1 MFLIRPSSG
10 PRRRR
15 RASTFGTPRVL
26 LALCIAAIAVATDAA
41 AQEKWVATWTASAHG
56 PYPSGFPTASPDLQF
71 AFPEPASGASDQT
84 FRLIVRPDLWG
95 SRMRL
100 RLSNAFGSKAVTFD
114 DVFVGLQASGAN
126 VAPGTNRP
134 VTFDS
139 GQRRVTLAP
148 GKAVYSDP
156 VEFGYVTSAA
166 DPELAGRKLAVSFH
180 VAGSSGPM
188 TWHAKALTTSYLGA
202 PRAGAHSRDESDQA
216 FPFTTTSWYFLDAVE
231 VLAPQ
236 DTVVVVALGDS
247 ITDGSL
253 STMNGDDR
261 WADFLSRRLHALLGT
276 HVSVV
281 NQGIGGNQVVGPT
294 TYSMDEPYGGGPSA
308 LQRLERDVLGVSGL
322 SVVVWLEGIND
333 FGFAPSASADAV
345 IAGFRE
351 GVNRLHARRIKVIG
365 ATLTTALNIDRP
377 ASAPNAHG
385 TRETDARRKTVN
397 EFIRTSGVF
406 DGVVDFDAVT
416 LDSVTGMLRAEFQPN
431 STIGGQGD
439 RIHPNRAGYQAMANA
454 IDTTMLI
461 RLAGRP

>member
-1 MFLIRPSSG
+1 MFLMRPS
-10 PRRRR
+10 RCRRR
-15 RASTFGTPRVL
+15 RANTFGTLRIL
-26 LALCIAAIAVATDAA
+26 LALCIAGIAVTDAT
-41 AQEKWVATWTASAHG
+41 AQEKWVATWTASTHG

-71 AFPEPASGASDQT
+71 AFPEPASGANDQT

-95 SRMRL
+95 SRIRL

-114 DVFVGLQASGAN
+114 EVFVGIQASGAN
-126 VAPGTNRP
+126 VVPGTNRP
-134 VTFDS
+134 VTFES

-148 GKAVYSDP
+148 GKVVYSDP
-156 VEFGYVTSAA
+156 VELSYVTSAA

-180 VAGSSGPM
+180 VVGSSGPM
-188 TWHAKALTTSYLGA
+188 TWHAKALTTSYLSA
-202 PRAGAHSRDESDQA
+202 PRAGARGKDESDQV

-231 VLAPQ
+231 VMAPQ
-236 DTVVVVALGDS
+236 DTIVVAALGDS

-253 STMNGDDR
+253 STLNGDDR
-261 WADFLSRRLHALLGT
+261 WGDFLSRRLHAVLGT

-281 NQGIGGNQVVGPT
+281 NQGIGGNQVVGPAK
-294 TYSMDEPYGGGPSA
+294 YRMDEPYGGGPSA
-308 LQRLERDVLGVSGL
+308 LQRLERDVLGISGL

-333 FGFAPSASADAV
+333 FGFAPSASAEAV

-377 ASAPNAHG
+377 ASAPNTHG
-385 TRETDARRKTVN
+385 TRETDAKRKSVN

-406 DGVVDFDAVT
+406 DGVADFDAAT
-416 LDSVTGMLRAEFQPN
+416 LDSATGMLRAEFQPN
-431 STIGGQGD
+431 STIGGAGD

-461 RLAGRP
+461 RLAERP